1 MLKLAAT
8 LLAYGLKK
16 DDLSAGEGDIEN
28 AKVIFVTN
36 FHVFR
41 VGYHN
46 MRMHRFTKIMRDPE
60 PKEWQFPLQG
70 QITRSNACPGK
81 SMADVVESLI
91 GAHFLTNDNLMKT
104 LQWISDIKL
113 VPLEQLD
120 LVSKFQDLD
129 ESSY

>member
-28 AKVIFVTN
+28 AKVVFVTN

-70 QITRSNACPGK
+70 QTTRSNACPGK

-91 GAHFLTNDNLMKT
+91 GAHFLTNDNLYDT
-104 LQWISDIKL
+104 LKWISDIKL
-113 VPLEQLD
+113 VPTSHLGVLD
-120 LVSKFQDLD
+120 NFKNLK
-129 ESSY
+129 

>member
-1 MLKLAAT
+1 MKLAAT
-8 LLAYGLKK
+8 LLAYGLKQ
-16 DDLSAGEGDIEN
+16 DDMTAGEGDIEN
-28 AKVIFVTN
+28 AKVVFVTN

-46 MRMHRFTKIMRDPE
+46 LRMHRFMKIMRDPE
-60 PKEWQFPLQG
+60 PKEWLFPLQG
-70 QITRSNACPGK
+70 QKPRSNSCPGK

-91 GAHFLTNDNLMKT
+91 GAHFLTNDNLGKT

-120 LVSKFQDLD
+120 LIQ
-129 ESSY
+129 